1 MTADAKTRVN
11 ESAGVAWVFLDHPA
25 RRNAITVE
33 MWEQLAETF
42 TTLGGRSEIRAAVI
56 AGAGEQAFASGA
68 DIESFQERDAQGSG
82 ESRLTRAT
90 RAAWLALDRFDKPL
104 IAMIHGYCM
113 GAGVAIASKADVRIA
128 ASTAQFAIPAA
139 RLGLAYPM
147 EHIRAL
153 VAQIGPSAAKLLL
166 FSAQRIDAGRALQIG
181 LVDEVV
187 DVTHLKARVQDLVT
201 SIVDNAPLTLA
212 AAKASIDLTSG
223 RHQDEAKVLA
233 LINQCM
239 MSADHVEGV
248 QAFLG
253 KRKPVFSGR

>member
-1 MTADAKTRVN
+1 MAADAKITVN
-11 ESAGVAWVFLDHPA
+11 ESAGVGWVFLDHPA

-33 MWEQLAETF
+33 MWEQLAEAF
-42 TTLGGRSEIRAAVI
+42 TALGSRSEIRAAVV

-68 DIESFQERDAQGSG
+68 DIESFQERYAQGSG
-82 ESRLTRAT
+82 DSRLTRAT
-90 RAAWLALDRFDKPL
+90 SAAWTALDRFEKPL
-104 IAMIHGYCM
+104 IAMIRGYCI

-128 ASTAQFAIPAA
+128 TNTAQFAIPAA

-166 FSAQRIDAGRALQIG
+166 FSAHRIDAERALQIG

-187 DVTHLKARVQDLVT
+187 GVESLLERVQALVT
-201 SIVDNAPLTLA
+201 SIADNAPLTVA
-212 AAKASIDLTSG
+212 AAKAAIDFASG
-223 RHQDEAKVLA
+223 RHEDEAKVLS
-233 LINQCM
+233 LNDKCM
-239 MSADHVEGV
+239 KSADHVEGV